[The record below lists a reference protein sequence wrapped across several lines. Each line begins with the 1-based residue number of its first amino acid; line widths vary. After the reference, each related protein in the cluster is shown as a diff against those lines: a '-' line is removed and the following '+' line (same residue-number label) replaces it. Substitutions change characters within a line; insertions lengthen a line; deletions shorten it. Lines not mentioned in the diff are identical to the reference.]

1 MENIYTLWSDENR
14 QYHSPT
20 QFLPLVPL
28 TFLAIAMRCI
38 IQTFLIKPMGIYLG
52 IPPDLPAYPSVLLEK
67 TSKPSKLTRFT
78 TSCKKLIWY
87 SFIWTFGVAVLWNKP
102 WLWDINASWTD
113 FGNDPVTIDL
123 FLYGNLTVL
132 YYSSELLSQLFLD
145 VRRKDFWIMFIHH
158 ITAIAVVAII
168 WIFKLH
174 RIGSLAPLLHDVN
187 DIIVE
192 LSKCL
197 KCLKYP
203 KWPEIFFEFFA
214 ISWVIT
220 RLIIL
225 PFWYIRACLEDSQGA
240 LSQASVYYVWNGL
253 FLVLMFLHCIWTV
266 MIFKVIRMIIQSGS
280 AVDIRSRSESC
291 SEEES
296 DKDD

>member
-52 IPPDLPAYPSVLLEK
+52 IPPDQPAHSSDLLEK
-67 TSKPSKLTRFT
+67 TSRPSKLTRFT
-78 TSCKKLIWY
+78 ESCIRLMWY
-87 SFIWTFGVAVLWNKP
+87 SFIWTFGMAVLWNKP

-113 FGNDPVTIDL
+113 FGNDPVSVDLWFYGSLTI
-123 FLYGNLTVL
+123 V
-132 YYSSELLSQLFLD
+132 YYSSAFVGQLFLD

-158 ITAIAVVAII
+158 ITVVAMVAII

-174 RIGSLAPLLHDVN
+174 RIGSLAPLMHDVN
-187 DIIVE
+187 DIIME

-197 KCLKYP
+197 NYLKCP
-203 KWPEIFFEFFA
+203 KCPEILFGLFA

-225 PFWYIRACLEDSQGA
+225 PFWYIRACLEDSRGV

-253 FLVLMFLHCIWTV
+253 FLILMFLHCLWTV
-266 MIFKVIRMIIQSGS
+266 MIFKVIRMTIQKGS
-280 AVDIRSRSESC
+280 TVDIRSASESC
-291 SEEES
+291 SEEEL
-296 DKDD
+296 KKQE